1 MSSAPP
7 WAPKRKREELLD
19 RLPRSQRHQSH
30 PGAEPVLL
38 ATHPHI
44 MGGRLRHNAS
54 QSAGDRRAHR
64 CARSSKEKNAPLR
77 QRELRK
83 SRKRRRNPPSL
94 IRLGKVFSYAFGIVA
109 FSSAG
114 RGGGGAHRATH
125 PAPLHL
131 AHRQVCATTRPAPL
145 AGPGR
150 MVSHLGGGRSA
161 GPAGWGQPL
170 TQPSGC
176 APGSPMSTRTGR
188 PSATFA
194 ASSTTTSPV
203 PGRTRQWRS
212 FACG

>member
-109 FSSAG
+109 PNSAG
-114 RGGGGAHRATH
+114 RGAGAHTGQ
-125 PAPLHL
+125 L
-131 AHRQVCATTRPAPL
+131 TRLPCTSPTA
-145 AGPGR
+145 
-150 MVSHLGGGRSA
+150 RSA
-161 GPAGWGQPL
+161 PPPARRPL
-170 TQPSGC
+170 R
-176 APGSPMSTRTGR
+176 APGGWFHTWAVGEVQGQLGEHTRCITAR
-188 PSATFA
+188 EAT
-194 ASSTTTSPV
+194 
-203 PGRTRQWRS
+203 RS
-212 FACG
+212 LPKCNLG